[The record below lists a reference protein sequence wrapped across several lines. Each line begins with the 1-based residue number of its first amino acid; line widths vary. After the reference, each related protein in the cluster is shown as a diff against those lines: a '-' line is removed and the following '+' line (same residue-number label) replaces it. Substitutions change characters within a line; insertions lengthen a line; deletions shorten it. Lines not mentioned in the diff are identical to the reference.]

1 MFLGKVRFLVFSHQ
15 HTRGGSNTTEVDTFG
30 VTCRVNGKLSGICL
44 KINDHHHI
52 VTVLEII
59 SNINTLGPLKSQ
71 VSSYVL
77 KCFRESQNCFPYKT
91 PYGILFPYKT
101 PYEILFWYKKTVTS
115 KKKVIPPHN
124 LQKIGPLKIRKI
136 KKKNYHY
143 NFVIP

>member
-1 MFLGKVRFLVFSHQ
+1 VFLGKVRFLVFSHQ
-15 HTRGGSNTTEVDTFG
+15 HTRGGRNTTEVDTFG

-59 SNINTLGPLKSQ
+59 SNINTLGPITK
-71 VSSYVL
+71 
-77 KCFRESQNCFPYKT
+77 
-91 PYGILFPYKT
+91 LFPVQDS
-101 PYEILFWYKKTVTS
+101 IWKKTVTS
-115 KKKVIPPHN
+115 KKKVIPPRN

-136 KKKNYHY
+136 KKKNHD